1 MTREKIKEK
10 IVGIIEDLGVGVEVT
25 EESSL
30 ANDLGFDSLDVVELT
45 INVEKKFRIDIS
57 DDEVSEVET
66 VKDMIDVVE
75 KLLA

>member
-10 IVGIIEDLGVGVEVT
+10 IVGIIEDLGVGAEVT

-45 INVEKKFRIDIS
+45 INVEKEFRIDIS
-57 DDEVSEVET
+57 DDEVSEVKT
-66 VKDMIDVVE
+66 VKDVIDVVE

>member
-10 IVGIIEDLGVGVEVT
+10 IVGIIEDLGVGAEVT

-45 INVEKKFRIDIS
+45 INVEKEFRIDIS

>member
-1 MTREKIKEK
+1 MTRENIKEK

-45 INVEKKFRIDIS
+45 INVEKEFKIDIS
-57 DDEVSEVET
+57 DDEVSEVKT
-66 VKDMIDVVE
+66 VKDVIDVVE

>member
-10 IVGIIEDLGVGVEVT
+10 IVRIIEDLGVYVEVS

-45 INVEKKFRIDIS
+45 INVEKEFKIDIS
-57 DDEVSEVET
+57 DDEVSEVKT
-66 VKDMIDVVE
+66 VKDVIDVVE

>member
-10 IVGIIEDLGVGVEVT
+10 IVGIIEDLGVCVEVS

-45 INVEKKFRIDIS
+45 INVEKEFKIDIS
-57 DDEVSEVET
+57 DDEVSG
-66 VKDMIDVVE
+66 VKTISVH
-75 KLLA
+75 

>member
-45 INVEKKFRIDIS
+45 INVEKEFKIDIS
-57 DDEVSEVET
+57 DDEVSEVKT
-66 VKDMIDVVE
+66 VKDVIDVVE

>member
-10 IVGIIEDLGVGVEVT
+10 IVGIIEDLGGYVEVS

-45 INVEKKFRIDIS
+45 INVEKEFKIDIS
-57 DDEVSEVET
+57 DDEVSEVKT
-66 VKDMIDVVE
+66 VKDVIDVVE

>member
-10 IVGIIEDLGVGVEVT
+10 IVGIIEYLGVGVEVT

-45 INVEKKFRIDIS
+45 INV
-57 DDEVSEVET
+57 
-66 VKDMIDVVE
+66 
-75 KLLA
+75 

>member
-10 IVGIIEDLGVGVEVT
+10 IVGIIEDIGVYVEVS

-45 INVEKKFRIDIS
+45 INVEKEFKIDIS
-57 DDEVSEVET
+57 DDEVSEVKT
-66 VKDMIDVVE
+66 VKDVIDVVE

>member
-10 IVGIIEDLGVGVEVT
+10 IVGIIEDLGVYVEVS

-45 INVEKKFRIDIS
+45 INVEKEFKIDIS
-57 DDEVSEVET
+57 DDEVSEVKT
-66 VKDMIDVVE
+66 VKDVIDVVE

>member
-45 INVEKKFRIDIS
+45 INVEKEFRIDIS
-57 DDEVSEVET
+57 DDEVSEVKT
-66 VKDMIDVVE
+66 VKDVIDVVE

>member
-45 INVEKKFRIDIS
+45 INVEKEFKIDIS

-66 VKDMIDVVE
+66 VKDVIDVVE

>member
-10 IVGIIEDLGVGVEVT
+10 IVGIVEDLGVGAEVT

-45 INVEKKFRIDIS
+45 INVEKEFRIDIS
-57 DDEVSEVET
+57 DDEVSEVKT
-66 VKDMIDVVE
+66 VKDVIDVVE

>member
-30 ANDLGFDSLDVVELT
+30 ANDLGFDSLDVVELLMS
-45 INVEKKFRIDIS
+45 IE
-57 DDEVSEVET
+57 DEFEVEIPDEEIENIKT
-66 VKDMIDVVE
+66 IGDLTDYIQNNM
-75 KLLA
+75 